1 MRYAFIKTLAH
12 IAARNPRVMLL
23 TGDLGFTVF
32 EGFRGRFPKQ
42 FINVGVAEQNMMG
55 VAAGLAL
62 SGKIVVA
69 YSIATFASM
78 RPFEQIRNDI
88 ASHNASVVVVG
99 TGAGLSYGHAS
110 ITHHAIEDIA
120 IMRTIPG
127 MTILCPGDPV
137 EASWATRQAIK
148 LRRPVYLRLGMKGEP
163 SLYTRKP
170 NLTIGSGSILAKG
183 KTVALVATGNIVG
196 NALAATHLL
205 QKNHIH
211 PTVVSMHTI
220 KPFDEKL
227 VRTLAA
233 SHRLIVT
240 VEEHN
245 VIGGLG
251 SAVAE
256 VLAQTKNPKAQ
267 LLRLGIPDRFVF
279 EKGSQQYL
287 RGIVGLSPE
296 KIAKTIYGTF
306 SHSSRT

>member
-1 MRYAFIKTLAH
+1 MRYAFIKTVTQEAEKDNR
-12 IAARNPRVMLL
+12 IMLL

-32 EGFRGRFPKQ
+32 EDFRDRFPKQ

-62 SGKIVVA
+62 TGKIVFA

-110 ITHHAIEDIA
+110 ITHHAQEDIA

-127 MTILCPGDPV
+127 MTILCPADPI
-137 EASWATRQAIK
+137 ETTWATREAIK
-148 LRRPVYLRLGMKGEP
+148 LKRPVYLRLGMKGEP
-163 SLYTRKP
+163 NLYQTKP
-170 NLTIGSGSILAKG
+170 TLHLGKGSMLQKG
-183 KTVALVATGNIVG
+183 KGIAIIATGNIVG
-196 NALAATHLL
+196 NALSTANLL
-205 QKNHIH
+205 AKHRIR

-220 KPFDEKL
+220 KPFDT
-227 VRTLAA
+227 TLITRLGQT
-233 SHRLIVT
+233 HRLLVT
-240 VEEHN
+240 IEEHN
-245 VIGGLG
+245 IIGGLG

-256 VLAQTKNPKAQ
+256 VLAEQKTAKAR
-267 LLRLGIPDRFVF
+267 LLRLGISDRFVY

-287 RGIVGLSPE
+287 REILGLNPE
-296 KIAKTIYGTF
+296 KIAKTIYGTLA
-306 SHSSRT
+306 HSTRS